1 MQNVKTKEENSLNT
15 DACFVAVG
23 ITPETEKFKNLVECD
38 EKGYIIAPETGNTSR
53 PGIYVAGDARKKRL
67 RQIVTAVAD
76 GANAVT
82 AITDYLVGK
91 S

>member
-1 MQNVKTKEENSLNT
+1 
-15 DACFVAVG
+15 VAVG
-23 ITPETEKFKNLVECD
+23 IEPDTAFVEGLVETD
-38 EKGYIIAPETGNTSR
+38 DRGYIIAPETTQTNV
-53 PGIYVAGDARKKRL
+53 PGIFAAGDARKKRL

-82 AITDYLVGK
+82 GVQDFLVGK